1 MQWKKTVQVMTI
13 TESDEDVEGD
23 INGSV
28 NLQANN
34 KDGTFSTYTV
44 SSDGKLRD
52 ENGNVVTVVNNE
64 SSEAVNDAA

>member
-1 MQWKKTVQVMTI
+1 MEEDGSGHMTI

-34 KDGTFSTYTV
+34 EDGTFSTYTV